1 MTVKP
6 TRLALNA
13 SGANDRPALAAGT
26 AGVAGKRQMAKKKRS
41 QVQAAQIARRKSRT
55 QHRANVRSS
64 AAAPAEAN
72 AAPAPAPPPSAN
84 LSLRPYTYGDEGFI
98 TQVTQQEIAGIF
110 KECYGYDL
118 DMNMVLQYVQAA
130 NTRIVTVDG
139 HNAGYLSFVADDMGK
154 MNIGSLVLAAPH
166 QGKGYGKRIM
176 RLVEQEARAMGMQEM
191 EVFIQKN
198 NTRSIEFARSL
209 GFTEAPSNQE
219 QTVVMVKSLRPPL
232 NAAPPVPQTGV
243 IAPQAGVRPPRQGA

>member
-1 MTVKP
+1 VTAKP
-6 TRLALNA
+6 TGLALND
-13 SGANDRPALAAGT
+13 SGGNARPALAAGT
-26 AGVAGKRQMAKKKRS
+26 AGATARRQMQAIQVAKP
-41 QVQAAQIARRKSRT
+41 KSRSR
-55 QHRANVRSS
+55 QRPNVRAS
-64 AAAPAEAN
+64 AAAVPAEAN
-72 AAPAPAPPPSAN
+72 SSHAPVPAPAPAMAVN
-84 LSLRPYTYGDEGFI
+84 LSLRPFTYGDETFI

-139 HNAGYLSFVADDMGK
+139 QTAGYLSLVADDMGK

-198 NTRSIEFARSL
+198 NNRSIEFARSL

-232 NAAPPVPQTGV
+232 NAAPRPATPQPGTAG
-243 IAPQAGVRPPRQGA
+243 PQAGARQTQSGA